1 MGAMKTRIL
10 ILQGH
15 PDPRPERLGHAL
27 AEAYAQ
33 GARDAGHSL
42 RRVEIAKIDFPMLGS
57 KDEWLSGELPESL
70 RNAQEAIAWSQHIVL
85 FFPLWLGTM
94 PALVK
99 AFLEQVLRPGFAV
112 ESGSEGQW
120 RRALRG
126 RSARVVVTMG
136 MPAPVYR
143 WYFFAHGVRG
153 LERNVLAFC
162 GLRPVRQT
170 LIGMVDG
177 GGRTRH
183 EKSFAQMRELGRRA
197 R

>member
-1 MGAMKTRIL
+1 MNKKIV

-15 PDPRPERLGHAL
+15 PDPNPGRLGRAL

-33 GARDAGHSL
+33 GAREAGHEVRHVDL
-42 RRVEIAKIDFPMLGS
+42 ATLEFPMLRTRE
-57 KDEWLSGELPESL
+57 EWISGPLPEGL
-70 RNAQEAIAWSQHIVL
+70 RVAQEAIGWSEHVVL

-99 AFLEQVLRPGFAV
+99 AFLEQVLRPGFAI
-112 ESGSEGQW
+112 GTDPGGRW
-120 RRALRG
+120 RRQLTG

-136 MPAPVYR
+136 MPALMYR

-162 GLRPVRQT
+162 GLGPVRQT
-170 LIGMVDG
+170 LVGMVDG
-177 GGRTRH
+177 GDRSRH
-183 EKSFAQMRELGRRA
+183 EKRLARMRDLGRQA

>member
-1 MGAMKTRIL
+1 MKRNIV

-15 PDPRPERLGHAL
+15 PDPSPARLSYAL
-27 AEAYAQ
+27 ADAYAQ
-33 GARDAGHSL
+33 GARDAGHSI
-42 RRVEIAKIDFPMLGS
+42 RRIEIGKLDFPLLRS
-57 KDEWLSGELPESL
+57 KEDWTSGELPAAL
-70 RNAQEAIAWSQHIVL
+70 KPAQEAITWSHHVAL

-112 ESGSEGQW
+112 QTTEQGQW
-120 RRALRG
+120 QRALSG

-136 MPAPVYR
+136 MPAPIYR

-153 LERNVLAFC
+153 LERNVLAVC

-177 GGRTRH
+177 GGRERH
-183 EKSFAQMRELGRRA
+183 EQSFAKLRELGAKA